1 MSRKIQDTP
10 FYAAHKRHKH
20 HNTIHNKEDFAYMDS
35 TTTNKEKDPMGRAIF
50 DYFKTGKASKL
61 RVLSSMF
68 YEDEIPVTT
77 LFRTFDEMPP
87 QEKRAIE
94 LCKGRTLDVGAGAGC
109 HSLVLKERGIEVVA
123 IDISE
128 LSVDVMKERGVD
140 ARNVNFFDNSFT
152 EKFDTL
158 LFAMNGIGIVG
169 KVERLGDFFLSAKR
183 LLAPGGQ
190 ILLDS
195 SDIKYVFMDEDGGM
209 DIDLAAGYYGEVD
222 YKMRYKNITGEAF
235 DWLYIDFDT
244 LSMYA
249 LQYGFE
255 CEKCIDGEH
264 YDYLARLTAK

>member
-1 MSRKIQDTP
+1 MSNSI
-10 FYAAHKRHKH
+10 
-20 HNTIHNKEDFAYMDS
+20 
-35 TTTNKEKDPMGRAIF
+35 TNKEKDPMGRAISDF
-50 DYFKTGKASKL
+50 FHTGKAGKL

-68 YEDEIPVTT
+68 YEDEIPVPT
-77 LFRTFDEMPP
+77 LFRTYDDMPV
-87 QEKRAIE
+87 QEQQAIA
-94 LCKGRTLDVGAGAGC
+94 LCRGRVLDVGAGSGC
-109 HSLVLKERGIEVVA
+109 HSIILKERGMEVVA

-128 LSVDVMKERGVD
+128 LSIEVMKERGID
-140 ARNVNFFDNSFT
+140 ARNINFFDETFG

-169 KVERLGDFFLSAKR
+169 KVDNLGDFFRSAKR

-190 ILLDS
+190 LLLDS

-209 DIDLAAGYYGEVD
+209 DIDLAAGYYGEID
-222 YKMRYKNITGEAF
+222 YKMRYKNITGEPF

-249 LQYGFE
+249 EEHGFN

-264 YDYLARLTAK
+264 YDYLARITLK